1 MDMVQKTK
9 VSLYKK
15 TLEVRS
21 VRLSSLYRFYTEPLL
36 KRLTSVMNSFA
47 ALIVQSLCM
56 CSRNCAEY
64 IEEISKENRVY
75 LKRLPLILEAN
86 HCECGIFHF
95 LRMKK
100 GRSWITILHPVESV
114 KAWHFVGW
122 AGEGGAKLS
131 LSSFSC
137 QRFMKQREG
146 EQSWVVFFFK
156 FVSVV
161 SVPFPALVEK
171 ILWAALQGGGRGRA
185 KHREAEQLPSSHSQ
199 TDWKGNAVVSAHQTV
214 TSWEV
219 HQQDRKRAYFCITLH
234 QPVGVRVW
242 QIMLART
249 HTCSTQNSDRTCE
262 KISIFFLSTTD

>member
-75 LKRLPLILEAN
+75 LKILPLILEAN

-95 LRMKK
+95 LWMKK
-100 GRSWITILHPVESV
+100 GRSWITILHLVESV
-114 KAWHFVGW
+114 KHGTLL
-122 AGEGGAKLS
+122 GG
-131 LSSFSC
+131 
-137 QRFMKQREG
+137 RVREG
-146 EQSWVVFFFK
+146 PNCHWGSWNRERVNKAGLSFFFK

-219 HQQDRKRAYFCITLH
+219 HQQDRKRASFCITLH

-249 HTCSTQNSDRTCE
+249 HTCSTQNSDRACE

>member
-1 MDMVQKTK
+1 
-9 VSLYKK
+9 
-15 TLEVRS
+15 
-21 VRLSSLYRFYTEPLL
+21 
-36 KRLTSVMNSFA
+36 
-47 ALIVQSLCM
+47 
-56 CSRNCAEY
+56 
-64 IEEISKENRVY
+64 
-75 LKRLPLILEAN
+75 
-86 HCECGIFHF
+86 
-95 LRMKK
+95 MKK
-100 GRSWITILHPVESV
+100 GRSWITILHLVESV

-146 EQSWVVFFFK
+146 EQSWVVFFFFS

-161 SVPFPALVEK
+161 TVPFPVLVEK

-199 TDWKGNAVVSAHQTV
+199 TDWKGSAVVSAHQTV

-219 HQQDRKRAYFCITLH
+219 HQQDRKRASFCITLH

-242 QIMLART
+242 QIMLARRT
-249 HTCSTQNSDRTCE
+249 HTHVPPRTQIGRV
-262 KISIFFLSTTD
+262 KRLVFFSLSTTD